1 LGTVLDIAAVSMATE
16 MRRVE
21 TAAHNIANVST
32 AGFKRQ
38 VGVAAPF
45 ASALQAESRAASLDS
60 ASVVSPAGAPSFA
73 TRADLSP
80 GRLSQTQNSLHLALS
95 GPGFFVLRQ
104 GEQTLYTR
112 SGAFERAADGRVVNA
127 QGAVLQANGGDL
139 IVGSADFNV
148 SADGTVVDEH
158 RPIGRLALVDIDPA
172 ALAQRAAGSTFTANT
187 ESVALADHVVVKQGF
202 LEMANVNLGQE
213 MVQMMETMRRFELGQ
228 KLLQAHEDMM
238 ERAIRRL
245 GDLQS

>member
-1 LGTVLDIAAVSMATE
+1 MGAVLDIAAVSMGIE

-21 TAAHNIANVST
+21 ASAHNIANVST

-45 ASALQAESRAASLDS
+45 ATALQAELRANGADAASGAVHAS
-60 ASVVSPAGAPSFA
+60 APAFA

-80 GRLSQTQNSLHLALS
+80 GRLSQTQNPLHLALS
-95 GPGFFVLRQ
+95 GPGFFVVRQ
-104 GEQTLYTR
+104 GDQTLYTR
-112 SGAFERAADGRVVNA
+112 SGAFERAPDGRVVNA
-127 QGAVLQANGGDL
+127 QGAVLQLSGGDL
-139 IVGSADFNV
+139 IVGSTNITV
-148 SADGTVVDEH
+148 TADGTVIDEQ
-158 RPIGRLALVDIDPA
+158 RPLGRLALVEVDPG
-172 ALAQRAAGSTFTANT
+172 ALAQRANGSTFTAAAKA
-187 ESVALADHVVVKQGF
+187 ALSADSTVVKQGF
-202 LEMANVNLGQE
+202 LEMANVDLGQE

-228 KLLQAHEDMM
+228 KLVHAHEDMM